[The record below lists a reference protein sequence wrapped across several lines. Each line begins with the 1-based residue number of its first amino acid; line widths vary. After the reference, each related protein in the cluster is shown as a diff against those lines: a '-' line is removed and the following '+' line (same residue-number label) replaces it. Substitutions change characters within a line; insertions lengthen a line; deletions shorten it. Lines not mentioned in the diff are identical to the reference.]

1 MIWSIIEAIRMLR
14 ILANEITDPED
25 GEERQAGPVLL
36 CEAKEAA
43 A

>member
-25 GEERQAGPVLL
+25 GEERQADMVLL

>member
-1 MIWSIIEAIRMLR
+1 MFWTIWTLFGMLR

-36 CEAKEAA
+36 REAKEAA
-43 A
+43 